1 MDRRHKEGFWLTI
14 LQVNHLF
21 LVDHCKVHGRA
32 VEVHYKAVARQ
43 PFGLKSVIK
52 T

>member
-21 LVDHCKVHGRA
+21 LVDHCKVHGRD
-32 VEVHYKAVARQ
+32 VEV
-43 PFGLKSVIK
+43 LIIK
-52 T
+52 QWQGSHLD